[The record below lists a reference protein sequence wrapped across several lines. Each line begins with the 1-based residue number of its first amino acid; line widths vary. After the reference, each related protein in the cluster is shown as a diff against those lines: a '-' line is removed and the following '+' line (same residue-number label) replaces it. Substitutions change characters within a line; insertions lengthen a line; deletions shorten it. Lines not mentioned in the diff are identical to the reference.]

1 MNQHQR
7 PLTAEMPERE
17 QSAAEKFRIVAI
29 QFCDADAAASLM
41 EELKSSTLAKMKADI
56 IERDGPMADNKAELQ
71 AKIDPEWT
79 QYIKDMCG
87 HRAKAT
93 KLKLQL
99 EFLRMLDRKEDR
111 EAWAARTE
119 MRMHR

>member
-1 MNQHQR
+1 MK
-7 PLTAEMPERE
+7 ASAAIKDIPERE
-17 QSAAEKFRIVAI
+17 QSTAEKFRLVAL

-41 EELKSSTLAKMKADI
+41 EELKTTTLAKMKGDI
-56 IERDGPMADNKAELQ
+56 IAQQGAMADNTAERL
-71 AKIDPEWT
+71 AKCSPEWT
-79 QYIKDMCG
+79 EYIRAMCE

-99 EFLRMLDRKEDR
+99 EHLRMLDRKEDR

-119 MRMHR
+119 MRMSR